1 MLLVDLGRVFGVAL
15 SNGAIPAGSAK
26 SKMASGGHYT
36 ALGHFKP
43 TSLLTHNIIY
53 DGTLETYFARDVTW

>member
-1 MLLVDLGRVFGVAL
+1 
-15 SNGAIPAGSAK
+15 
-26 SKMASGGHYT
+26 MASGGHYT

-53 DGTLETYFARDVTW
+53 DGTLETYFARDATW